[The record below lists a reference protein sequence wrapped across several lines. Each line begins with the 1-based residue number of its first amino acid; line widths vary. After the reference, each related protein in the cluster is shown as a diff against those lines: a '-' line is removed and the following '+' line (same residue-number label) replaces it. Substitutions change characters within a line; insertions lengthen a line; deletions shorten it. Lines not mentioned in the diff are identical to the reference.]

1 MGVVLVAN
9 WPSVKCYLA
18 IRLQMLAIS
27 DSTCYPA
34 PVSAVVARMRK
45 PRAGRGW
52 QMSVLGIDWTYGST
66 LECGIAPT
74 IRGSLDGLIA
84 IVVFMS
90 ILRFAPR

>member
-1 MGVVLVAN
+1 
-9 WPSVKCYLA
+9 
-18 IRLQMLAIS
+18 
-27 DSTCYPA
+27 
-34 PVSAVVARMRK
+34 
-45 PRAGRGW
+45 
-52 QMSVLGIDWTYGST
+52 MSVLGIDWTYGST